1 MDAILDATARILVN
15 DGYDRLTTNQ
25 VARVAGVSV
34 GSLYQ
39 YFPNKESLVREVFAR
54 HARGM
59 LAMLAGAAGDLV
71 GVPLEKAVRSYVHAM
86 TVAYQANDAL
96 DRVLMQQ
103 ALHLGVDHLQ
113 EVHDQAVAV
122 VRLWLEQHKGSIL
135 PTDLDT
141 AAVVLVTACEAINHA
156 PALRGQKNDH
166 RNFETEMGN
175 LILRYLRGSS
185 AG

>member
-1 MDAILDATARILVN
+1 VN

-59 LAMLAGAAGDLV
+59 LAMLSQAATDLED
-71 GVPLEKAVRSYVHAM
+71 VPLEAAVRGYVRAM
-86 TVAYQANDAL
+86 TVSYQANDAL

-103 ALHLGVDHLQ
+103 ALHLGVDHLR
-113 EVHDQAVAV
+113 EVHDQAVQV
-122 VRLWLEQHKGSIL
+122 VRSWLERHRASVL

-156 PALRGQKNDH
+156 PALRGQQNEH
-166 RNFETEMGN
+166 TRFEAEMCD
-175 LILRYLRGSS
+175 LILRYLRGSAS
-185 AG
+185 A